1 MLKKINCLFS
11 LMKKRGS
18 IMTHSNSTAKKL
30 STYDS
35 ERSGITLVNC
45 AHRRNMLKQKL
56 YGLAATVVPTAAV
69 LFAEDVELLL
79 LFVPVGLFLMFTKR
93 SVLNFE
99 QE

>member
-1 MLKKINCLFS
+1 MFGKIR
-11 LMKKRGS
+11 KGEI
-18 IMTHSNSTAKKL
+18 IMTHFNSTAKKIIP
-30 STYDS
+30 YDN
-35 ERSGITLVNC
+35 ERSEIKLVNY

-56 YGLAATVVPTAAV
+56 YGALATIVPTAAV

-93 SVLNFE
+93 SVLTFE

>member
-1 MLKKINCLFS
+1 
-11 LMKKRGS
+11 MKKRGS

-30 STYDS
+30 STYEP

-79 LFVPVGLFLMFTKR
+79 LSVPLGLFLMFTKR
-93 SVLNFE
+93 SVLTFE

>member
-1 MLKKINCLFS
+1 
-11 LMKKRGS
+11 MKKRGS

-30 STYDS
+30 STYEP

-45 AHRRNMLKQKL
+45 AHRRNMLKQKI
-56 YGLAATVVPTAAV
+56 YGAAAAIVPAAAV

-79 LFVPVGLFLMFTKR
+79 LFIPVGLFLMFTKR
-93 SVLNFE
+93 SILTFE

>member
-1 MLKKINCLFS
+1 M
-11 LMKKRGS
+11 KRGS
-18 IMTHSNSTAKKL
+18 IMTHFNSTAKKIP
-30 STYDS
+30 SYDK
-35 ERSGITLVNC
+35 ERSEITLVNY

-56 YGLAATVVPTAAV
+56 YGAAAAIVPAAAV

-93 SVLNFE
+93 SVLTFE

>member
-1 MLKKINCLFS
+1 
-11 LMKKRGS
+11 
-18 IMTHSNSTAKKL
+18 
-30 STYDS
+30 
-35 ERSGITLVNC
+35 ERSGKITLVNL

-56 YGLAATVVPTAAV
+56 YGAAAVAVSSGAV

-93 SVLNFE
+93 SILTFE

>member
-1 MLKKINCLFS
+1 M
-11 LMKKRGS
+11 KRGNN
-18 IMTHSNSTAKKL
+18 MTHFNSTAKKL
-30 STYDS
+30 PSYDP
-35 ERSGITLVNC
+35 ERPDITLVNC

-56 YGLAATVVPTAAV
+56 YGLAATVVPTAVV

>member
-1 MLKKINCLFS
+1 M
-11 LMKKRGS
+11 KRGK
-18 IMTHSNSTAKKL
+18 IMTHFNSTAKKIP
-30 STYDS
+30 SYEN
-35 ERSGITLVNC
+35 ERSEITLISY

-56 YGLAATVVPTAAV
+56 YGALATVVPTAAV

-93 SVLNFE
+93 SVLTFE